1 MQINFNPF
9 RLLPYSFFFV
19 SFFVFFFVSFFVAFG
34 AAFFVVFFF
43 VFLFLSPPIAII
55 SMVYTNVNFYDYFT
69 FGIL

>member
-19 SFFVFFFVSFFVAFG
+19 SFFVAFG

-43 VFLFLSPPIAII
+43 VFFLVYPTIAII
-55 SMVYTNVNFYDYFT
+55 TKV
-69 FGIL
+69 